1 VVSRRPEVMHDERV
15 VVYDFEHWELLETLR
30 TRAASVMKKLQSVG
44 LDSYVY
50 GSVARGD
57 VTKDSDIDIII
68 LEPLSSYRIEVML
81 GQGILREL
89 VQATPSSVLKAHL
102 YLHNETVVS
111 FPIFKLRS
119 REREF
124 YRWGGMAGM
133 REIIE
138 HTRVPGVDKRL
149 VLINPTDTGHTEHGV
164 IGYETYVARKLGVS
178 SSIAEERVR
187 VLKRRDTVGRTGVYR
202 TYQLTDDETF
212 ETAAKSLADSDP
224 ALRRTMKGREE

>member
-1 VVSRRPEVMHDERV
+1 MSRRPEIVHDERV
-15 VVYDFEHWELLETLR
+15 VVYDSEHWELLETLR
-30 TRAASVMKKLQSVG
+30 TRAASAMKKLESVG

-68 LEPLSSYRIEVML
+68 LEPISSYRIEVAL
-81 GQGILREL
+81 GQGVQREL

-102 YLHNETVVS
+102 YIRNETVVS
-111 FPIFKLRS
+111 FPMFKLRS

-124 YRWGGMAGM
+124 YQWGGMAGM
-133 REIIE
+133 DELVE

-164 IGYETYVARKLGVS
+164 IGYEAYVARKLGLS

-202 TYQLTDDETF
+202 TYQLADDETF
-212 ETAAKSLADSDP
+212 ETAAKSLTDSDP
-224 ALRRTMKGREE
+224 ALRRTTKGREE